1 MKFIWSYTSR
11 LEDIFKF
18 VLPFRQVSCC
28 FSHRHQGNVPSCGL
42 QWERSMVLGSTGLHA
57 QKRWRMNFS
66 FASWTILIKAPW
78 LVNWFLVSLVYA
90 CCTDGVVSLLHL
102 SCLLLY
108 RKIAVLLTLDSCCK
122 VFKSAIHAF
131 LSGKGKAANELTTL
145 PEESVCSPHVKALL
159 SLKSGILWYNTANE
173 PI

>member
-1 MKFIWSYTSR
+1 MKFIWSFTSW

-28 FSHRHQGNVPSCGL
+28 FSHRHRGNVPSCGL
-42 QWERSMVLGSTGLHA
+42 QWKRSMVLGSTGLHA

-90 CCTDGVVSLLHL
+90 CCTDGAVSLLHL
-102 SCLLLY
+102 SCPLLY
-108 RKIAVLLTLDSCCK
+108 RKITVLQTLDSCCK
-122 VFKSAIHAF
+122 VFKPAIHAF
-131 LSGKGKAANELTTL
+131 LSGKGRLQM
-145 PEESVCSPHVKALL
+145 S
-159 SLKSGILWYNTANE
+159 
-173 PI
+173 